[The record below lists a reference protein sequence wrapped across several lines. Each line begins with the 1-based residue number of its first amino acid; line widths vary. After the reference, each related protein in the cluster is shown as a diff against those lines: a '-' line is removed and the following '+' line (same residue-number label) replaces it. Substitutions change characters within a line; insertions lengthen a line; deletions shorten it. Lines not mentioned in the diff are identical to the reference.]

1 MVSPTVG
8 ATWMSPYVCRNAGV
22 QDVPLAKHEQKQS
35 TALFVAQ
42 GLASPTKSEVSPTQR
57 YLNFEGKVWHCKL
70 FDNQTIYFPIQLI

>member
-8 ATWMSPYVCRNAGV
+8 ATWMSPLGGGTGRT
-22 QDVPLAKHEQKQS
+22 PAKHEQKQS

-42 GLASPTKSEVSPTQR
+42 GLASPTKSEASPTQR
-57 YLNFEGKVWHCKL
+57 YSNFEGKVWHCKL